1 MYPKLVDVVKD
12 NVASLSI
19 AVLYLLGQMD
29 AKGMNKERTEKNNV
43 ETFKSLERDENK
55 RKKKKKKYM
64 EQNNSRA
71 QISNRRQSTHTNPY
85 SWHPMDVKTQK
96 GGEN

>member
-43 ETFKSLERDENK
+43 ETFKSLERNENK
-55 RKKKKKKYM
+55 RKKKKKEVHGT
-64 EQNNSRA
+64 EQ
-71 QISNRRQSTHTNPY
+71 QQSA
-85 SWHPMDVKTQK
+85 DL
-96 GGEN
+96 

>member
-1 MYPKLVDVVKD
+1 MVKD

-55 RKKKKKKYM
+55 RKKEKKKKYM

-85 SWHPMDVKTQK
+85 S
-96 GGEN
+96 

>member
-1 MYPKLVDVVKD
+1 MVKD

-55 RKKKKKKYM
+55 RKNKKKKRNTCNITKA
-64 EQNNSRA
+64 ERRSLTGGSLHT
-71 QISNRRQSTHTNPY
+71 QIPIADIQWT
-85 SWHPMDVKTQK
+85 
-96 GGEN
+96 